1 MLFQPVFP
9 DGIAF
14 DIGKGKES
22 CPAGAA
28 LLQQCNAALGSA
40 FILHDDILDGGAQ
53 RDFHGSGIAVFGFD
67 EGGHRPDDPPQRT
80 GARLLHHKFDAVVET
95 FVVLFQ
101 VGKQLCALQ
110 LFSRQL
116 FAVLLAAF
124 DIRNLIP
131 AAFQLVEVA
140 VFAVLQPLQLVL
152 QLCGKGTVVL
162 QFLAQTAQIF
172 ILIPGLSAQ
181 HRQTGYRFLRQRTG
195 RFRRKLGLMDLVLQ
209 LFLLQRQR
217 ALFGG
222 KSMLLLPFLLQLSPA
237 IRQFLSGL
245 PGRGLPLLPF
255 LPQRRQLL
263 LQFPGGKGAAVQ
275 LLLQLFDGLPVVP
288 DGILFDGGI
297 HPGLGDGVLPVLDLF
312 AFMLDIERGLLG
324 LLLDLLDLA
333 LDLIQTF
340 LRRRFIAG
348 GDQLLILQF
357 L

>member
-1 MLFQPVFP
+1 M
-9 DGIAF
+9 
-14 DIGKGKES
+14 
-22 CPAGAA
+22 
-28 LLQQCNAALGSA
+28 
-40 FILHDDILDGGAQ
+40 
-53 RDFHGSGIAVFGFD
+53 
-67 EGGHRPDDPPQRT
+67 
-80 GARLLHHKFDAVVET
+80 
-95 FVVLFQ
+95 
-101 VGKQLCALQ
+101 
-110 LFSRQL
+110 
-116 FAVLLAAF
+116 AAF

-222 KSMLLLPFLLQLSPA
+222 KAMLLLPFLLQLSPA
-237 IRQFLSGL
+237 ICQFLSGL